1 MFPSGGSEKRCLLP
15 KKGFATPRC
24 IWRFCLFARGRV
36 FRRFAAGF
44 SAGSLQNGICST
56 GLPPPTANGSAHK
69 AFPLRAI
76 CFRFFALY
84 FYFSRRL
91 PPRAFLR
98 CFSCLRRS
106 TAGFRKS
113 PIKRILQRRTRKTRK
128 FSPRTPPRCGSITRA
143 FATNATIFCRPIMC
157 RKHRFCAW
165 RTALPRPI
173 SG

>member
-106 TAGFRKS
+106 TAGFRKK
-113 PIKRILQRRTRKTRK
+113 PYKTNIAAPDEKDAEILTADAAAMWQYYT
-128 FSPRTPPRCGSITRA
+128 
-143 FATNATIFCRPIMC
+143 
-157 RKHRFCAW
+157 RFCNERNHFLPPDNVQETPVLRVAH
-165 RTALPRPI
+165 RTSRPI